1 MPGTHPP
8 IFWLGDVNRNIPPNI
23 ITYFRYSRPI
33 LVAQTLPTESP
44 KGVRCGEGCSPP
56 AFHPIRWFV
65 PPNLE
70 LALTPLDVAR
80 CINCRAFRCS
90 CRQANH
96 HIRWR
101 PEHAQAGYLRLSA
114 SDWAAETVPGLWR
127 TVRPRETLLERDS
140 CEFVLLGFHAIIV
153 VVLLLWR
160 DSSSDVIATLLS
172 IAACC
177 CRCGCYDIAGGS
189 VVYCKQRVQKARA
202 QIAPTGTDGRS
213 ATHKTRWVRIGEIC
227 VCRKVH
233 DTGTYD
239 TRGRPVQRLYSI
251 FARAQFWLHDR
262 QLNLVHGAKSNRK
275 SMYTD
280 HHLFPACVIMFMVI
294 LCLYVCV

>member
-1 MPGTHPP
+1 MWGGVFPS
-8 IFWLGDVNRNIPPNI
+8 RIPPH
-23 ITYFRYSRPI
+23 S
-33 LVAQTLPTESP
+33 V
-44 KGVRCGEGCSPP
+44 VR
-56 AFHPIRWFV
+56 

-114 SDWAAETVPGLWR
+114 SHWAAETVPGLWR

-140 CEFVLLGFHAIIV
+140 REFVLSGFHAIIV

-177 CRCGCYDIAGGS
+177 CRCGCYDIGGGS
-189 VVYCKQRVQKARA
+189 VVYCKQRVPKARA

-213 ATHKTRWVRIGEIC
+213 ATHKTRWVRIGEISA
-227 VCRKVH
+227 CRKVH